1 MGEQG
6 LASMAYGTGDSNS
19 VKHYYAGA
27 LKSKQKATKK
37 VVVSKKENK

>member
-6 LASMAYGTGDSNS
+6 LAAMVYGNGESNS

-27 LKSKQKATKK
+27 QKSKQKATKK
-37 VVVSKKENK
+37 YVASKKENK